1 MRCAVWTGGRE
12 FRIEERPA
20 PEPGPG
26 QVRVRV
32 HACGVCL
39 TDVHAIDGLL
49 RETLPPAV
57 LGHEFGG
64 VVDAL
69 GPGVS
74 GLSPGAAVAC
84 AARGGF
90 AEQVVLPATGAFPLP
105 AGVPVE
111 ESAFVEPILCCNTA
125 VQNAALPMGGTVL
138 LTGAGPM
145 GLLTLQ
151 LARRGGASWAVVSEP
166 DPARR
171 ALAARLGADAVLDP
185 TQTDVRGAVYDLT
198 AGRGVDAAFEC
209 AGRPE
214 PLADCL
220 RSVVR
225 EGAVVMVGVNARTA
239 GLDLNL
245 YDFHYRALRLIGSY
259 GGAGRSGFAGATRW
273 LGRLDL
279 APLISH
285 RCDLDGIAQAFEL
298 ARAGT
303 GMKVL
308 VGAGLA

>member
-1 MRCAVWTGGRE
+1 VWTGGRD

-26 QVRVRV
+26 LVRVRV

-57 LGHEFGG
+57 LGHEFAG
-64 VVDAL
+64 VVDAA

-74 GLSPGAAVAC
+74 EIAAGTAVAC
-84 AARGGF
+84 AGRGGF
-90 AEQVVLPATGAFPLP
+90 AEQVLLPVAQVFPVP
-105 AGVPVE
+105 DGVSLE
-111 ESAFVEPILCCNTA
+111 EAALVEPLLCCNTA
-125 VQNAALPMGGTVL
+125 VQNAALPMGATVL
-138 LTGAGPM
+138 VTGAGPM

-171 ALAARLGADAVLDP
+171 ALATRLGADAVLDP
-185 TQTDVRGAVYDLT
+185 RAADVPAAVRDLT

-220 RSVVR
+220 RAVVR
-225 EGAVVMVGVNARTA
+225 EGAVVMVGVNPRSVR
-239 GLDLNL
+239 LDLDL
-245 YDFHYRALRLIGSY
+245 YDFHFRALRLIGSY
-259 GGAGRSGFAGATRW
+259 GGAGRSGFAGASRW
-273 LGRLDL
+273 LGRLAL

-285 RCDLDGIAQAFEL
+285 RYDLEDIAGAFEV
-298 ARAGT
+298 ARAGS

-308 VGAGLA
+308 VGAGLS